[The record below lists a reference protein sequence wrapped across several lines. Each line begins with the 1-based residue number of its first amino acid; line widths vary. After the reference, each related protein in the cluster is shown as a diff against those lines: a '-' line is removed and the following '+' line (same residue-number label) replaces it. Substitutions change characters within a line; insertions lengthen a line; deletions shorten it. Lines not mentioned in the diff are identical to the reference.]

1 MHRRRSAVFIKRS
14 ARLRAP
20 CPPFTSLTAGVLTC
34 THLARLLKKPRLREA
49 FMAFPAGVLA
59 CARLA
64 RRSLPLLRECSLSRT
79 LPAAYYTC
87 GGGAHFH
94 APCPPLTTLAAGVL
108 TFTHLAR
115 REKRTDLS
123 VLYGACSAVLTITR
137 LKKRTQSGAFLRFH
151 GVPGGSR
158 THDLSLRRRTLY
170 PTELRKHLIWRRLL
184 YNKPAGKASKITA
197 VSAFCAFLKK
207 LPQNC
212 WTNPP

>member
-115 REKRTDLS
+115 RLLRLRR
-123 VLYGACSAVLTITR
+123 GCSL
-137 LKKRTQSGAFLRFH
+137 
-151 GVPGGSR
+151 SR
-158 THDLSLRRRTLY
+158 TL
-170 PTELRKHLIWRRLL
+170 
-184 YNKPAGKASKITA
+184 PAVKKERISPSFMARVRQCSQSRA
-197 VSAFCAFLKK
+197 LKNA
-207 LPQNC
+207 PNRVRF
-212 WTNPP
+212 